1 VLSLLALA
9 TLGGLTKNRND
20 LTLSSVAVSGVISNK
35 HCQCARAFT
44 QTFNKPTSDNYLS
57 STKNLVI
64 RALKTLLL
72 ITLNFNLYYIAYKTI
87 KRMIIQVQTVKTEG
101 NVCVGQIWSLSSHY
115 LSYARIIF
123 PAGFARHGVL
133 NKNPTVWLDGWPPKI
148 SL

>member
-1 VLSLLALA
+1 MLSLLALA
-9 TLGGLTKNRND
+9 TLGGLTKNINE
-20 LTLSSVAVSGVISNK
+20 LTLSSVAVSGVISSK

-44 QTFNKPTSDNYLS
+44 QTFNKPSSDNYLS

-101 NVCVGQIWSLSSHY
+101 NCLCWSNLEFVQSLFELSSDH
-115 LSYARIIF
+115 F
-123 PAGFARHGVL
+123 PSRLCQTRG
-133 NKNPTVWLDGWPPKI
+133 
-148 SL
+148 SQ

>member
-1 VLSLLALA
+1 MILFCQVSLSRALSRTNIANVHEPLLKHLTNHPQIITLVLQ
-9 TLGGLTKNRND
+9 K
-20 LTLSSVAVSGVISNK
+20 K
-35 HCQCARAFT
+35 
-44 QTFNKPTSDNYLS
+44 
-57 STKNLVI
+57 LVI

-101 NVCVGQIWSLSSHY
+101 NVCVGQIWSLSNHY

-133 NKNPTVWLDGWPPKI
+133 NKNPTVWLDG
-148 SL
+148 